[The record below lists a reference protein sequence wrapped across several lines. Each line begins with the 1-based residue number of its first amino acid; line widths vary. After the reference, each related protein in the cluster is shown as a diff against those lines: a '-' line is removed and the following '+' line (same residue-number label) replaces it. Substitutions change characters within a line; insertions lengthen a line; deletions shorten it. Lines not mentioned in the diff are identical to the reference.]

1 MAGTVAD
8 APLPKKNIPA
18 IALLPDGSELEGV
31 MLPRYD
37 KDHKLV
43 GVLKSEKMTLVNAS
57 QIAGKAVSI
66 EFFNADQTPRGRI
79 DLVSALFNQEKG
91 LISARESVEIKSDQ
105 LTASGSGLYYSFTHG
120 RGFLAGPATTII
132 RNPPP
137 KQP

>member
-1 MAGTVAD
+1 MAGTVTD

-18 IALLPDGSELEGV
+18 MALLPDGSELKGV

-79 DLVSALFNQEKG
+79 DLVSALFNQQKG
-91 LISARESVEIKSDQ
+91 LLSAKEPVEIKSDR
-105 LTASGSGLYYSFTHG
+105 LTASGSGLYYSFAQG
-120 RGFLAGPATTII
+120 RGFLSGPATTII
-132 RNPPP
+132 KNPPQ